1 MAAHFHLILNLNVNS
16 FSEKKY
22 FFFGF
27 SFHNCVFLDIL
38 TAQINLHL
46 FHQAKSKQQG
56 RRAPNTPKPN
66 RVSTA
71 RQEGREKEEAV
82 RREVQE
88 EVLREAVRETVQQKD
103 AGERGRARQRSPSA
117 PPRERRASSVA
128 GRALPN
134 TSPRKGRGRDLSYH
148 GAPLDS
154 SLLLSARHLASRPPR
169 PRTSQSVAPPPL
181 PAQRPVRRPTTAS
194 EKKSAARLAA
204 AAREE
209 PPTREALAL
218 PAWTA
223 QDLESEGT
231 EETEVT
237 GVTDTLKLQEEPARG
252 PGRLQVNL
260 SGFPRQS
267 IRLSADQAAGVT
279 GLSIMLSQAVALPGA
294 VEEHGSLQLEIEAPE
309 VAAVHRPLAL
319 HGGQELRISN

>member
-1 MAAHFHLILNLNVNS
+1 MQGNLALATCSPLPRLGWLHMVAYS
-16 FSEKKY
+16 
-22 FFFGF
+22 
-27 SFHNCVFLDIL
+27 L
-38 TAQINLHL
+38 TWLSACINPAIYCL
-46 FHQAKSKQQG
+46 
-56 RRAPNTPKPN
+56 TN
-66 RVSTA
+66 RVNTHTLPHPHPLTLTSSPH
-71 RQEGREKEEAV
+71 QP
-82 RREVQE
+82 
-88 EVLREAVRETVQQKD
+88 
-103 AGERGRARQRSPSA
+103 SPSPSTIA
-117 PPRERRASSVA
+117 RRTWSWC
-128 GRALPN
+128 
-134 TSPRKGRGRDLSYH
+134 
-148 GAPLDS
+148 GAW
-154 SLLLSARHLASRPPR
+154 AASRPPR